1 MLAKLAR
8 WWPFFAVISLL
19 LIIIHFTM
27 DIPYVRGI
35 SRILIAFTYGL
46 ILLNTYYTNEI
57 KFARWR
63 YVLGILFILI
73 LFVTG
78 VISLFSN

>member
-1 MLAKLAR
+1 MLKKFAR
-8 WWPFFAVISLL
+8 WWPLFAVISLI
-19 LIIIHFTM
+19 LIIMHFA
-27 DIPYVRGI
+27 IEVPYVRGI

-63 YVLGILFILI
+63 YVLGILFILV
-73 LFVTG
+73 LFITG
-78 VISLFSN
+78 LISLFSD